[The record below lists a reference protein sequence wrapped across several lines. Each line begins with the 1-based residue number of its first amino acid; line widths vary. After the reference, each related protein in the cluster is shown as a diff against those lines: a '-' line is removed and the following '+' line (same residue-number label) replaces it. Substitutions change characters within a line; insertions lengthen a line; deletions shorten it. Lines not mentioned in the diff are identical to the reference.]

1 MYKYISYFWLALL
14 LLVAQVFLLDNISI
28 AMWLRPM
35 LFPLIVLLLPMELRT
50 VWVLFVA
57 LGVGLAMDLAI
68 GGAGLYTAS
77 LLPLAMIR
85 STLLYATT
93 GRYVEHSDQT
103 ALLPR
108 LAIRQLILYIAVA
121 MLLHHTLFFFLETLS
136 LANLSM
142 LIGRIVA
149 STLLSTLIALPVTR
163 LFVAKIATK

>member
-1 MYKYISYFWLALL
+1 MYKYLSYVWLALL
-14 LLVAQVFLLDNISI
+14 LFVAQVFLLDNISI

-57 LGVGLAMDLAI
+57 LGVGLAMDLAV
-68 GGAGLYTAS
+68 GGSGLYTAS

-85 STLLYATT
+85 STLLYTTT

-108 LAIRQLILYIAVA
+108 LAMRQLMLYVAVA
-121 MLLHHTLFFFLETLS
+121 MLLHHALFFFLETLS
-136 LANLSM
+136 LASLST
-142 LIGRIVA
+142 LLLRIFA
-149 STLLSTLIALPVTR
+149 SALLSTLIALPVTR
-163 LFVAKIATK
+163 LFIAKIAVK

>member
-1 MYKYISYFWLALL
+1 MYKYLSYFWLALL
-14 LLVAQVFLLDNISI
+14 LLVAQIFLLDNISI

-57 LGVGLAMDLAI
+57 LGVGLTMDLSV

-85 STLLYATT
+85 STLLYTT
-93 GRYVEHSDQT
+93 TRRYVEHSDQT

-108 LAIRQLILYIAVA
+108 LSMRQLMLYIAVA
-121 MLLHHTLFFFLETLS
+121 MLLHHALFFFLETLS
-136 LANLSM
+136 LATLST
-142 LIGRIVA
+142 LLLRIFA
-149 STLLSTLIALPVTR
+149 SALLSTLIAMPVTR
-163 LFVAKIATK
+163 LFITKIAAK

>member
-1 MYKYISYFWLALL
+1 MYKYLSYVWLALL
-14 LLVAQVFLLDNISI
+14 LFVAQVFLLDISI

-57 LGVGLAMDLAI
+57 LGVGLAMDLAV
-68 GGAGLYTAS
+68 GGSGLYTAS

-108 LAIRQLILYIAVA
+108 LAMRQLMLYVAVA
-121 MLLHHTLFFFLETLS
+121 MLLHHALFFFLETLS
-136 LANLSM
+136 LASLST
-142 LIGRIVA
+142 LLLRIFA
-149 STLLSTLIALPVTR
+149 SALLSTLIALPVTR
-163 LFVAKIATK
+163 LFIAKIAVK

>member
-1 MYKYISYFWLALL
+1 MYKYLSYFWLALL

-57 LGVGLAMDLAI
+57 LGVGLAMDLSV

-77 LLPLAMIR
+77 LLPLAMLR

-108 LAIRQLILYIAVA
+108 LAIRQLMLYIAVA
-121 MLLHHTLFFFLETLS
+121 MLLHHALFFFLETLS
-136 LANLSM
+136 LANLST
-142 LIGRIVA
+142 LLLRIFA
-149 STLLSTLIALPVTR
+149 SALLSTLIAMPVTR
-163 LFVAKIATK
+163 LFIAKIAAK